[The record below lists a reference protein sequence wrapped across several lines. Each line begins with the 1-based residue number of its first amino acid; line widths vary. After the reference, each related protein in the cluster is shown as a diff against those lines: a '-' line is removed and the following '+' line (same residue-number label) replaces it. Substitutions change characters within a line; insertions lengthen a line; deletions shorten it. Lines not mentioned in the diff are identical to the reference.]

1 MAEDEAPL
9 SPEQLKVVVRKA
21 EQYVALWMAAGLAV
35 FVWRL
40 ASGWFDG
47 IYVFDVVPG
56 YVAGWAAMV
65 ATVPVLGAALAVLG
79 LETTHA
85 NHTIDALLQAAKSR
99 SLTRPMYHD
108 ARKAVEERAKS
119 WAWSLGALAVVAF
132 YNTAGLTILL
142 HFPKMNPNLNDH
154 LLEEDFVYVVYSK
167 FQPYTQP
174 PEDC

>member
-65 ATVPVLGAALAVLG
+65 ATVRAAPPLYMSARRLASSRLASAPTATAAVIVLAGGSVGAAKQRRRFFSPG
-79 LETTHA
+79 R
-85 NHTIDALLQAAKSR
+85 R
-99 SLTRPMYHD
+99 S
-108 ARKAVEERAKS
+108 A
-119 WAWSLGALAVVAF
+119 
-132 YNTAGLTILL
+132 
-142 HFPKMNPNLNDH
+142 
-154 LLEEDFVYVVYSK
+154 
-167 FQPYTQP
+167 
-174 PEDC
+174 